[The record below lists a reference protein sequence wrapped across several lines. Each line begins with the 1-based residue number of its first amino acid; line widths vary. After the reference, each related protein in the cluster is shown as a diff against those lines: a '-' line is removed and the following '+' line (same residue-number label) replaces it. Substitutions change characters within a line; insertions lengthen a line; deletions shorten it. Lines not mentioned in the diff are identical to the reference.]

1 MDKIRKSVLW
11 SALLLVIATTNF
23 SSMCSHGWG
32 SGTNAAFIYK
42 QTPSPSP
49 AATYVSYASF
59 KGSSNMDLA
68 GTATA
73 NITWNQLADVSYV
86 SKYNKQFDTE
96 IQYPVFGNNVKK
108 LAGQEWV
115 ISGYMIPLDI
125 ESGLYALS
133 KNTYAACFF
142 CGAAGVESVISLKFK
157 TKPRRYKTDEYC
169 YIKGKLELND
179 KNVNDFIY
187 IFRNTEEV
195 KK

>member
-1 MDKIRKSVLW
+1 MDKIRKLVLW
-11 SALLLVIATTNF
+11 SALILVIVTTNF
-23 SSMCSHGWG
+23 SSLCRHGWVNKA
-32 SGTNAAFIYK
+32 NAAFTYN
-42 QTPSPSP
+42 QTASSLP
-49 AATYVSYASF
+49 APVYASF
-59 KGSSNMDLA
+59 ASFKENGNMVLT
-68 GTATA
+68 GTAPG
-73 NITWNQLADVSYV
+73 NITWNQLADVNYV
-86 SKYNKQFDTE
+86 SKYNKQFDIE
-96 IQYPVFGNNVKK
+96 IQYPVFGNSVKK
-108 LAGQEWV
+108 MAGQEWI

-169 YIKGKLELND
+169 YMKGKLELND
-179 KNVNDFIY
+179 SNVNDFIY

>member
-1 MDKIRKSVLW
+1 MDKLRKSVLW
-11 SALLLVIATTNF
+11 SALLFVITTTNF
-23 SSMCSHGWG
+23 SSMCRHGWANNA
-32 SGTNAAFIYK
+32 NAAFTYN
-42 QTPSPSP
+42 QTPSPP
-49 AATYVSYASF
+49 PPTLYASF
-59 KGSSNMDLA
+59 ASFKEDSNMALTA
-68 GTATA
+68 AATA
-73 NITWNQLADVSYV
+73 DITWNQLADVGYV

-96 IQYPVFGNNVKK
+96 ILYPVFGNNVKK
-108 LAGQEWV
+108 LAGQEWL

-169 YIKGKLELND
+169 YMKGKLELND

-187 IFRNTEEV
+187 IFRNTEEL

>member
-1 MDKIRKSVLW
+1 MDKVKKAVLG

-23 SSMCSHGWG
+23 SSMCRHGLG
-32 SGTNAAFIYK
+32 NKANAAFTYNQNPLPSSAPIY
-42 QTPSPSP
+42 T
-49 AATYVSYASF
+49 SF
-59 KGSSNMDLA
+59 NKNSDIALA
-68 GTATA
+68 GDPST
-73 NITWNQLADVSYV
+73 NITWNQLADVSYI
-86 SKYNKQFDTE
+86 SKYNKQFDTQ

-125 ESGLYALS
+125 KSGLYALS

-157 TKPRRYKTDEYC
+157 TKPKRYKTDEYC
-169 YIKGKLELND
+169 YMKGKLELND